1 MQPVIEIF
9 GLSKLFGVGD
19 ATTVA
24 LDNVTLA
31 IERGE
36 FVAIMGPSGSGKT
49 TLMNILGLLDTPTH
63 GEYYLDSKSVAELSQ
78 RRRAK
83 LRRDHIGMIF
93 QNFNLLSRA
102 TVIENVALPLTYRG
116 TLRTRNLTESSKL
129 LKTFGLDQREYYMPY
144 QLSGGQLQRVAI
156 ARALVNKPAI
166 ILADEPTG
174 NLDTKSSEIIMEEL
188 ADIHRRG
195 NTIIMVTHNPDVAI
209 YADRIIQMVDG
220 RVASD
225 SKQPTKAER
234 LKRPLST
241 FRKAL
246 EAAVKANEEFAEAT
260 EAMAREEDEKKE
272 TPKKPKETPA
282 KKITKK
288 RNTKPRTTKKT
299 SKTKKGKS

>member
-24 LDNVTLA
+24 LYDLTLT
-31 IERGE
+31 IEKGE
-36 FVAIMGPSGSGKT
+36 FVAVMGPSGSGKT

-63 GEYYLDSKSVAELSQ
+63 GEYYLDGKAVADLSQ
-78 RRRAK
+78 RKRAR

-93 QNFNLLSRA
+93 QNFNLLSRT
-102 TVIENVALPLTYRG
+102 TVIENVSLPLMYKG
-116 TLRTRNLTESSKL
+116 VLRTKRLTAASKL
-129 LKTFGLDQREYYMPY
+129 LKTFGLNNREYFMPF

-166 ILADEPTG
+166 VLADEPTG

-188 ADIHRRG
+188 ADLHRQG

-209 YADRIIQMVDG
+209 YADRIIQMIDG
-220 RVASD
+220 SIASD
-225 SKQPTKAER
+225 SKRPTKEIDAKV
-234 LKRPLST
+234 KRPLNT

-246 EAAVKANEEFAEAT
+246 EAAAKANEEYADAT
-260 EAMAREEDEKKE
+260 EAMTESL
-272 TPKKPKETPA
+272 TPKKPRKRA
-282 KKITKK
+282 KAKHTKK
-288 RNTKPRTTKKT
+288 RKAKK
-299 SKTKKGKS
+299 

>member
-24 LDNVTLA
+24 LDNVTLT
-31 IERGE
+31 IEKGE

-63 GEYYLDSKSVAELSQ
+63 GEYFLEGKSVADLSQ

-93 QNFNLLSRA
+93 QNFNLLSRVN
-102 TVIENVALPLTYRG
+102 VIENVALPLTYRG
-116 TLRTRNLTESSKL
+116 TLNVSGLTAASKI
-129 LKTFGLDQREYYMPY
+129 LKTFGLNEREYYMPY

-156 ARALVNKPAI
+156 ARALVAKPAL

-188 ADIHRRG
+188 ADIHRQG

-220 RVASD
+220 QVASD
-225 SKQPTKAER
+225 SKQPTAEP
-234 LKRPLST
+234 KQKVPLNT
-241 FRKAL
+241 FRKAMRT
-246 EAAVKANEEFAEAT
+246 AAKASIDFADAT
-260 EAMAREEDEKKE
+260 EAMVEEALPKPPKRGARKARKKAAN
-272 TPKKPKETPA
+272 KR
-282 KKITKK
+282 TK
-288 RNTKPRTTKKT
+288 RGRR
-299 SKTKKGKS
+299 

>member
-1 MQPVIEIF
+1 MVTMQPVIEIF

-24 LDNVTLA
+24 LDNVTLT
-31 IERGE
+31 IEKGE

-63 GEYYLDSKSVAELSQ
+63 GEYYLEGKSVADLSQ

-93 QNFNLLSRA
+93 QNFNLLSRVN
-102 TVIENVALPLTYRG
+102 VIENVALPLTYRG
-116 TLRTRNLTESSKL
+116 TLSAGGLNAASKI
-129 LKTFGLDQREYYMPY
+129 LKTFGLNEREYYMPY

-156 ARALVNKPAI
+156 ARALVAKPAL

-188 ADIHRRG
+188 ADIHRQG

-220 RVASD
+220 QVASD
-225 SKQPTKAER
+225 SKQPTQEPK
-234 LKRPLST
+234 LKVPLNT

-246 EAAVKANEEFAEAT
+246 QAAAKANENFADATAMVEEALPRPPKRG
-260 EAMAREEDEKKE
+260 ARKARRK
-272 TPKKPKETPA
+272 A
-282 KKITKK
+282 AHK
-288 RNTKPRTTKKT
+288 RA
-299 SKTKKGKS
+299 KKGKR

>member
-9 GLSKLFGVGD
+9 GLGKMFGVGD

-24 LDNVTLA
+24 LDEVTLT
-31 IERGE
+31 IEKGE

-63 GEYYLDSKSVAELSQ
+63 GEYYLDGKAVSDLSQ

-83 LRRDHIGMIF
+83 LRRDHIGMVF
-93 QNFNLLSRA
+93 QNFNLLSRT
-102 TVIENVALPLTYRG
+102 TVIENVALPLMYKG
-116 TLRTRNLTESSKL
+116 MLRTKRLTMASKL
-129 LKTFGLDQREYYMPY
+129 LRTFGLDNREYFMPY

-166 ILADEPTG
+166 VLADEPTG

-188 ADIHRRG
+188 ADLHRQG

-209 YADRIIQMVDG
+209 YADRIIQMIDG
-220 RVASD
+220 SVASD
-225 SKQPTKAER
+225 SKHPVKEVDDKA
-234 LKRPLST
+234 KRPLNT

-246 EAAVKANEEFAEAT
+246 EAAAKANEQYADAT
-260 EAMAREEDEKKE
+260 LAMTESL
-272 TPKKPKETPA
+272 TP

-288 RNTKPRTTKKT
+288 RRNAHKRKRKAR
-299 SKTKKGKS
+299 K

>member
-1 MQPVIEIF
+1 MGAMQPVIEIF

-24 LDNVTLA
+24 LDNVTLT
-31 IERGE
+31 IDKGE

-63 GEYYLDSKSVAELSQ
+63 GEYFLEGKSVADLSQ

-93 QNFNLLSRA
+93 QNFNLLSRVN
-102 TVIENVALPLTYRG
+102 VIENVALPLTYRG
-116 TLRTRNLTESSKL
+116 TLTTTGLTSASKI
-129 LKTFGLDQREYYMPY
+129 LKTFGLNEREYYMPY

-156 ARALVNKPAI
+156 ARALVAKPAL

-220 RVASD
+220 QVASD
-225 SKQPTKAER
+225 SKQPTIEPK
-234 LKRPLST
+234 LKVPLNT
-241 FRKAL
+241 FRKAMQ
-246 EAAVKANEEFAEAT
+246 AAAKASVDFAEAT
-260 EAMAREEDEKKE
+260 EDLVEEALPRPPKRGARKARRKA
-272 TPKKPKETPA
+272 A
-282 KKITKK
+282 KRRAK
-288 RNTKPRTTKKT
+288 RSRR
-299 SKTKKGKS
+299 

>member
-24 LDNVTLA
+24 LDNVTLT
-31 IERGE
+31 IEKGE

-63 GEYYLDSKSVAELSQ
+63 GEYYLEGKAVSDISQ

-93 QNFNLLSRA
+93 QNFNLLSR
-102 TVIENVALPLTYRG
+102 TSVIENVALPLTYRG
-116 TLRTRNLTESSKL
+116 LFRTKRLTAASKL
-129 LKTFGLDQREYYMPY
+129 LRTFGLNEREYYMPY

-174 NLDTKSSEIIMEEL
+174 NLDTKSSEIIMQEL
-188 ADIHRRG
+188 ADIHRQG

-209 YADRIIQMVDG
+209 YADRILQMVDG
-220 RVASD
+220 TIASD
-225 SKQPTKAER
+225 SKHPHNDTER
-234 LKRPLST
+234 LKRPLSS

-246 EAAVKANEEFAEAT
+246 EAAAKANEDFAEAT
-260 EAMAREEDEKKE
+260 EALAV
-272 TPKKPKETPA
+272 TSKPKRA
-282 KKITKK
+282 KRRRVTK
-288 RNTKPRTTKKT
+288 RAKPTRK
-299 SKTKKGKS
+299 SRKGGR

>member
-24 LDNVTLA
+24 LDDITLT
-31 IERGE
+31 IEKGE

-63 GEYYLDSKSVAELSQ
+63 GEYFLEGKPVAELSQ
-78 RRRAK
+78 RKRAK

-93 QNFNLLSRA
+93 QNFNLLSRVN
-102 TVIENVALPLTYRG
+102 VIENVALPLTYRG
-116 TLRTRNLTESSKL
+116 NLKLNRLNAASKILR
-129 LKTFGLDQREYYMPY
+129 TFGLNEREYYMPY

-156 ARALVNKPAI
+156 ARALVSKPAL

-188 ADIHRRG
+188 ADIHRQG

-209 YADRIIQMVDG
+209 YADRVIQMVDG
-220 RVASD
+220 AIASD
-225 SKQPTKAER
+225 SKHPTIDDITA
-234 LKRPLST
+234 KRPLNT
-241 FRKAL
+241 FRKAM
-246 EAAVKANEEFAEAT
+246 EAAAKANETFADAT
-260 EAMAREEDEKKE
+260 EAMAKE
-272 TPKKPKETPA
+272 GMPGPRRSRKARRRASVKRRKA
-282 KKITKK
+282 K
-288 RNTKPRTTKKT
+288 R
-299 SKTKKGKS
+299 

>member
-1 MQPVIEIF
+1 MQPAIEIF
-9 GLSKLFGVGD
+9 GLSKMFGVGD

-24 LDNVTLA
+24 IDNLTLT
-31 IERGE
+31 INRGE

-63 GEYYLDSKSVAELSQ
+63 GEYYLETKAVADLSP

-93 QNFNLLSRA
+93 QNFNLLSRVS
-102 TVIENVALPLTYRG
+102 VIENVALPLTYKG
-116 TLRTRNLTESSKL
+116 IHRTKRLTEASKL
-129 LKTFGLDQREYYMPY
+129 LSTFGLNEREYYMPY

-156 ARALVNKPAI
+156 ARALVSRPAI

-188 ADIHRRG
+188 ADIHRHG

-209 YADRIIQMVDG
+209 YADRIIQMIDG
-220 RVASD
+220 RIASD
-225 SKQPTKAER
+225 SKHPTKELDASV
-234 LKRPLST
+234 KRPLNS

-246 EAAVKANEEFAEAT
+246 EAAAKANEQYADAT
-260 EAMAREEDEKKE
+260 EAMTQIL
-272 TPKKPKETPA
+272 TPKKAA
-282 KKITKK
+282 KKRRAKVAAKRKK
-288 RNTKPRTTKKT
+288 AKR
-299 SKTKKGKS
+299 